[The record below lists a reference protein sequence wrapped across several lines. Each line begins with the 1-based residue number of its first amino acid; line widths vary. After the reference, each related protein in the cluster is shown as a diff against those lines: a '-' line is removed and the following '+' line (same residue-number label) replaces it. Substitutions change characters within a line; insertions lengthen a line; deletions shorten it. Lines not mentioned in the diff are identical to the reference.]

1 MLRDDEDRARNLG
14 DEKASGEAELGRR
27 ELVDWSG
34 LAHSEKFQRLLRA
47 KRRFIIP
54 ALIIFVLYYFALPLL
69 VGYARP
75 MMERRVIGAVNV
87 AYLFALSQ
95 FLMAWIV
102 AALYVRA
109 AAKFDRMAQEVLQ
122 ERK

>member
-1 MLRDDEDRARNLG
+1 MPREDENPAGDAGDRSPG
-14 DEKASGEAELGRR
+14 SGGLDRPESI
-27 ELVDWSG
+27 DWSG
-34 LAHSEKFQRLLRA
+34 LAHSEKFQRLLQA

-54 ALIIFVLYYFALPLL
+54 AMIIFVLYYFALPLL

-75 MMERRVIGAVNV
+75 MMERRVFGAVNV